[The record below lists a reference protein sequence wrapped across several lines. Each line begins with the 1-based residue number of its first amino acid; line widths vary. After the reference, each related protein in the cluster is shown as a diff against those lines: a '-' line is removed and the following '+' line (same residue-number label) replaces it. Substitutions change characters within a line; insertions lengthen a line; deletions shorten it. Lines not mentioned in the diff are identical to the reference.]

1 MIDQGEFQGGVSC
14 LYLRPLAR
22 RFEKRDETLKKAL
35 KVALV
40 TGGAK
45 RIGKAIV
52 EDLAAHGFAVA
63 IHANGSLDEAE
74 ALAASLSKKDVGA
87 VAVKAD
93 LTDTRETSALMAQV
107 NGALGPI
114 DLIVNNASLFKKDS
128 LDAFDETVWDRHF
141 ALHIKA
147 PSLLTRDFAR
157 QLPRGVSGLV
167 VNVIDQRVWSP
178 NPRFYSYMLSKSA
191 LWTATQT
198 MAQALAPDIRV
209 NGIGPGPTLPNERQ
223 DPRDFQA
230 QVDAL
235 ILKRGPALG
244 EFGRTIRFLFDTPSI
259 TGQMIA
265 LDGGQHLAWET
276 PDIREIVE

>member
-1 MIDQGEFQGGVSC
+1 M
-14 LYLRPLAR
+14 
-22 RFEKRDETLKKAL
+22 KKAL
-35 KVALV
+35 KAALV

-63 IHANGSLDEAE
+63 IHADSSFDEAR
-74 ALAASLSKKDVGA
+74 ALAETLKKTGTNA
-87 VAVKAD
+87 VAIRAD
-93 LTDTRETSALMAQV
+93 LTDTGATSTLIERATA
-107 NGALGPI
+107 ALGPI
-114 DLIVNNASLFKKDS
+114 DLLVNNASLFKKDS
-128 LDAFDETVWDRHF
+128 LDAFDEGVWDQHF
-141 ALHIKA
+141 ALHVKA
-147 PSLLTRDFAR
+147 PSLLARDFAA
-157 QLPRGVSGLV
+157 QLPAKASGLII
-167 VNVIDQRVWSP
+167 NVIDQRVWAP

-191 LWTATQT
+191 LWTATRT
-198 MAQALAPDIRV
+198 MAQALAPRIRV

-223 DPRDFQA
+223 DPKDFEA

-235 ILKRGPALG
+235 ILKRGPTLD